1 MGLSVKDYIASFLES
16 APHSLEGERMAESI
30 FQLDGMEAAYHVLR
44 EAPALERPFA
54 FAQHMN
60 AGLVEA
66 TLGDFAPA
74 VPLTPEGLAYAA
86 CGALAGLGLILGS
99 RRVLRSE
106 EHTSELQSLMRIS
119 YAVFCLKKQPS
130 KCMNQ
135 HTLR

>member
-30 FQLDGMEAAYHVLR
+30 FQLDGMEAAYHALR

-86 CGALAGLGLILGS
+86 CGAL
-99 RRVLRSE
+99 RSE

-119 YAVFCLKKQPS
+119 YAVFGLTK
-130 KCMNQ
+130 
-135 HTLR
+135 